1 MQANKDYQL
10 KLSIIEKE
18 NLNDLLNKEIGC
30 PITAQTLSEY
40 TLLCELKKEVQALE
54 INEVIMNENDEVCE
68 WIVNE
73 DDLLLLARLISN
85 SELEELGEKIQV
97 ELLKTLLK

>member
-10 KLSIIEKE
+10 NLSIIGKEKI
-18 NLNDLLNKEIGC
+18 NDLLKWEIGS
-30 PITAQTLSEY
+30 PQTVETSREY
-40 TLLCELKKEVQALE
+40 NLVCSLKRQVEDLE

-68 WIVNE
+68 WVVNE

>member
-1 MQANKDYQL
+1 MQTHKGYQL

-18 NLNDLLNKEIGC
+18 KLTDLLNEEIGC

-40 TLLCELKKEVQALE
+40 TLLCELKKEVQDLE

>member
-10 KLSIIEKE
+10 NLSIIEKE
-18 NLNDLLNKEIGC
+18 KINDLLKWEIGS
-30 PITAQTLSEY
+30 PQTVETSREY
-40 TLLCELKKEVQALE
+40 NLVCSLKRQVEDLE

-68 WIVNE
+68 WVVNE

>member
-18 NLNDLLNKEIGC
+18 KLTD
-30 PITAQTLSEY
+30 
-40 TLLCELKKEVQALE
+40 LCEWV
-54 INEVIMNENDEVCE
+54 
-68 WIVNE
+68 VNE

>member
-18 NLNDLLNKEIGC
+18 NLTDLLNEEIGC
-30 PITAQTLSEY
+30 PLIAQTSSEY
-40 TLLCELKKEVQALE
+40 TLLCALKREVQALE
-54 INEVIMNENDEVCE
+54 INEIIINENDEVCE
-68 WIVNE
+68 WVLNE

>member
-10 KLSIIEKE
+10 NLSIIEKE
-18 NLNDLLNKEIGC
+18 KINDLLKWEIGS
-30 PITAQTLSEY
+30 PQTVETSREY
-40 TLLCELKKEVQALE
+40 NLVCSLKRQVEDLE
-54 INEVIMNENDEVCE
+54 INEVIINENDEVCE
-68 WIVNE
+68 WVVNE